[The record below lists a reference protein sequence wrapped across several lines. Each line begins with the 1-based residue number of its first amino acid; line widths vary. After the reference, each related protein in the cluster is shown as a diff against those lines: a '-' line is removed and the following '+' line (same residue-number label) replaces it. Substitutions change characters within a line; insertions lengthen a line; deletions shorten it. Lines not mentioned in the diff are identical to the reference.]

1 MMVVLILLCLSA
13 DVSQVTQPQN
23 DIISFSAHLFPPTA
37 PPLHQEAPPTGSV
50 RFLKLL
56 KGQ

>member
-23 DIISFSAHLFPPTA
+23 DIISISTHLFPPTT
-37 PPLHQEAPPTGSV
+37 PPLYQEAPPIGSV
-50 RFLKLL
+50 HFLKLL